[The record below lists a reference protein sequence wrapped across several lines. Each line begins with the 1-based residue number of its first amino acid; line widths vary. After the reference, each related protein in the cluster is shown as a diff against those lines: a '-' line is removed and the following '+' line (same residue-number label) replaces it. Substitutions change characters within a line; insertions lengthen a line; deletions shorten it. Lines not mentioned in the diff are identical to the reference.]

1 MTPIGGDDP
10 VMSNRAL
17 ADLGLDDAT
26 RADFEACWDTLCAA
40 PPPELAEAHIHAA
53 AAVAARA
60 AAHPR
65 FTSSGRSLAKA
76 AVISAAAFVGTTGLA
91 AADVLP
97 PAAVHVVE
105 TVANT
110 VRDAVDPI
118 PPELSTPAPAP
129 APAVQRARRTA
140 TTAADDHANAPDP
153 TLAAANPVTTVAVA
167 PSTSMV
173 DASTT
178 VTTAVHDVTSTTGAI
193 VDRATT
199 PDDEGS
205 STTTTTAPDDGT
217 AVAAGTG
224 STTTTSP
231 GSSATTTTQPSSST
245 TTPTPSTSNP

>member
-1 MTPIGGDDP
+1 MTPADGDGL

-26 RADFEACWDTLCAA
+26 WADFAACWDVLCAP

-53 AAVAARA
+53 AALAEKAS
-60 AAHPR
+60 HPR
-65 FTSSGRSLAKA
+65 LPNSGRSLAKA

-129 APAVQRARRTA
+129 EPKPAVRAVSPASDDAHATS
-140 TTAADDHANAPDP
+140 TTAAPDSP
-153 TLAAANPVTTVAVA
+153 TTTVAVDA
-167 PSTSMV
+167 SSSGP
-173 DASTT
+173 ASTT
-178 VTTAVHDVTSTTGAI
+178 TTVTSVVGEVTSTTAV
-193 VDRATT
+193 VDDVPSTDPT
-199 PDDEGS
+199 GTDSGS
-205 STTTTTAPDDGT
+205 GSTTTTTTVPDDGT

-224 STTTTSP
+224 STTTTTP
-231 GSSATTTTQPSSST
+231 GSTTTTEPSST
-245 TTPTPSTSNP
+245 TTTTEPPTTTP